1 MNQQLKEDI
10 IKFIENCEDDLY
22 YGSIEVKITITK
34 GDIVNVKKIKEE
46 NNKIT
51 ANPETRTYKK

>member
-1 MNQQLKEDI
+1 MNQKLKEDI
-10 IKFIENCEDDLY
+10 IKFIEDCEDDLY
-22 YGSIEVKITITK
+22 YGSIEIKFSVTK

>member
-1 MNQQLKEDI
+1 MNQKLKEDI
-10 IKFIENCEDDLY
+10 IKFIEDCEDDLY
-22 YGSIEVKITITK
+22 YGSMEVKFTVTK

>member
-1 MNQQLKEDI
+1 MKQQLKEDI
-10 IKFIENCEDDLY
+10 IKFIEDCEDDLY
-22 YGSIEVKITITK
+22 YGSIEIKFSVTK